1 MKIVNLSFLCLFL
14 LAFTCKEE
22 NKEEL
27 ENQLEAAIESSG
39 GKTAEEWNGKLD
51 QFFTLDIAA
60 EATGY
65 QASEATKDY
74 NQVLKS
80 PETHS
85 IQYKWDKGRIEVLD
99 KIKNPI
105 NGKPMEIPTNDYIEV
120 SWVRT
125 TTLEQFKHNYH
136 TPTQEEVANASKAMN
151 EKMQEMQS
159 SGEVTADQA
168 NLAKE
173 MATGL
178 GEGLSFDEIP
188 NLGTYSVWNNKDKN
202 LKVFFNGLEFQ
213 VYANLGSE
221 TKNKQACIKVAQL
234 IINQQS
240 K

>member
-22 NKEEL
+22 DKEAV
-27 ENQLEAAIESSG
+27 ENQLETAIASSG
-39 GKTAEEWNGKLD
+39 GKTAEEWKGKLD
-51 QFFTLDIAA
+51 QFFTLEMAA

-65 QASEATKDY
+65 DASEATKEY

-85 IQYKWDKGRIEVLD
+85 MQYKWDKGRIEMSD

-105 NGKPMEIPTNDYIEV
+105 TGKPMEIPTNDYIEV
-120 SWVRT
+120 SWVRN
-125 TTLEQFKHNYH
+125 TTLEQFKLNYH
-136 TPTQEEVANASKAMN
+136 TPTQEEIANASKAMK
-151 EKMQEMQS
+151 EKMQEMQNA
-159 SGEVTADQA
+159 GKATAEQA
-168 NLAKE
+168 SMANE
-173 MATGL
+173 MASAL

-188 NLGTYSVWNNKDKN
+188 NLGTYSVWNNKDKQ

-213 VYANLGSE
+213 VYANLGAE
-221 TKNKQACIKVAQL
+221 TKNKQACIKAAQL

>member
-1 MKIVNLSFLCLFL
+1 MKIVNLTFLCFFLF
-14 LAFTCKEE
+14 AFTCKEE
-22 NKEEL
+22 HKEEI
-27 ENQLEAAIESSG
+27 ENQLEEAIAASG

-51 QFFTLDIAA
+51 QFFTLEMAV

-65 QASEATKDY
+65 PASEATKEY

-85 IQYKWDKGRIEVLD
+85 MQYKWDKGRIEVSE

-105 NGKPMEIPTNDYIEV
+105 TGKPMEIPTNDYIEV

-136 TPTQEEVANASKAMN
+136 TPTPEEVANASKAMK
-151 EKMQEMQS
+151 EKMQEMQNA
-159 SGEVTADQA
+159 GKATAEQA
-168 NLAKE
+168 SMTNE
-173 MATGL
+173 MATAL
-178 GEGLSFDEIP
+178 GEGLSFDEVP
-188 NLGTYSVWNNKDKN
+188 NLGTYSVWNNKDMN
-202 LKVFFNGLEFQ
+202 LKVFFKGLEFQ

-221 TKNKQACIKVAQL
+221 TKNKQACIMAAQL
-234 IINQQS
+234 IINQN